1 MLRLVSITGIALA
14 MVIGFVALSTQMRD
28 EFYMRTKVAEAASHL
43 TAVAKQE
50 LNCGSADMAE
60 RDADLRASKPAILS
74 SVSYE
79 KTDSNAINVVGV
91 FYATKG
97 ESGKLRIK
105 QGRKFTVNCLCN
117 ENSLQCK
124 RGFTDINKNYIPHLS
139 TDNQTKD
146 K

>member
-1 MLRLVSITGIALA
+1 MLRLVSIIGIALA

-28 EFYMRTKVAEAASHL
+28 DYYMRSKVAEAASHL
-43 TAVAKQE
+43 NAVAKQE
-50 LNCGSADMAE
+50 LSCGTVPENDT
-60 RDADLRASKPAILS
+60 DLRSAKPATLS

-91 FYATKG
+91 FYDIKG

-105 QGRKFTVNCLCN
+105 QGRKFTLNCLC
-117 ENSLQCK
+117 SDGILQCK
-124 RGFTDINKNYIPHLS
+124 RGFTDINKNYLPHLS
-139 TDNQTKD
+139 AD